1 MENIDNCGF
10 LELVIGPMFSGKTL
24 FLINK
29 FNELNDKGENV
40 LVINHNLDNRYSYT
54 NIVAHN
60 GKCMPISIM
69 AEKLMDIKH
78 DDYKNCKNILIN
90 EGQFFQDLS
99 EFTKKLLNQNKNIY
113 ISGLDGDFKQKKF
126 GQILDLIPICDK
138 ITKLHAKC
146 SLCLKKEIDTKAIF
160 SHRLIESQD
169 TVLIGSSESYIPICR
184 KCNNKFS
191 KEEDL
196 MDVIENI
203 SQEINCVIEKLE
215 KIYVDVKKQSS
226 IYHSQIVDRPEELEK
241 LEILTQK
248 WAKVS
253 WLTNDHQNFLRSQ
266 AKNNYKEEI
275 NSERLREE
283 IKDLKMKI
291 ESLEIENKNI
301 KNYND
306 EFDKILELSLKEC

>member
-1 MENIDNCGF
+1 MENIDNSGF

-29 FNELNDKGENV
+29 FNQLNDNGESV

-69 AEKLMDIKH
+69 TEKLLDIKS

-90 EGQFFQDLS
+90 EGQFFQDLA
-99 EFTKKLLNQNKNIY
+99 EFTKKLLNENKNIY

-146 SLCLKKEIDTKAIF
+146 SLCLKKGIDNKAIF

-184 KCNNKFS
+184 KCNNKFY
-191 KEEDL
+191 KEEDI
-196 MDVIENI
+196 MDMIENI
-203 SQEINCVIEKLE
+203 SLEINNVIENLE
-215 KIYVDVKKQSS
+215 KIYIDVKSLSS
-226 IYHSQIVDRPEELEK
+226 IYHSQVLENDEELEK

-253 WLTNDHQNFLRSQ
+253 WLTNDHQNLLRSQ
-266 AKNNYKEEI
+266 AKNNYKQEI
-275 NSERLREE
+275 HNEKLREE
-283 IKDLKMKI
+283 IKNLKNKI
-291 ESLEIENKNI
+291 QNLEIENKSI

-306 EFDKILELSLKEC
+306 EFDKILELSLKDF

>member
-29 FNELNDKGENV
+29 FNELNDNGESV

-69 AEKLMDIKH
+69 AEKLMDIKC
-78 DDYKNCKNILIN
+78 DDYKNCQNILIN
-90 EGQFFQDLS
+90 EGQFFPDLF
-99 EFTKKLLNQNKNIY
+99 EFTKKLLVENKYIY

-138 ITKLHAKC
+138 ITKLNAKC

-169 TVLIGSSESYIPICR
+169 TILIGSSESYIPICR
-184 KCNNKFS
+184 KCNNKFC

-196 MDVIENI
+196 MHVIENI
-203 SQEINCVIEKLE
+203 SQEINYVIDKLE
-215 KIYVDVKKQSS
+215 KIYIDVKKQCS
-226 IYHSQIVDRPEELEK
+226 IHHSQLVERPEELEK

-248 WAKVS
+248 WGKVS

-275 NSERLREE
+275 NNERLREE
-283 IKDLKMKI
+283 IKDLKIKI

>member
-1 MENIDNCGF
+1 MENIDNSGF

-99 EFTKKLLNQNKNIY
+99 EFTKKLLNQNKYIY

-146 SLCLKKEIDTKAIF
+146 SLCLKKGINNKAIF

-184 KCNNKFS
+184 KCNNKFC
-191 KEEDL
+191 KEEDI

-203 SQEINCVIEKLE
+203 NEEINYLIEKLE
-215 KIYVDVKKQSS
+215 RIYIDVKNKSY
-226 IYHSQIVDRPEELEK
+226 IYHSRVLERPEELEK

-253 WLTNDHQNFLRSQ
+253 WLTNDHQNLLRSQ
-266 AKNNYKEEI
+266 AKNNYKQEI
-275 NSERLREE
+275 NNEKLRKE
-283 IKDLKMKI
+283 IKDLKIKI
-291 ESLEIENKNI
+291 ECFEIENKNI
-301 KNYND
+301 KSYND